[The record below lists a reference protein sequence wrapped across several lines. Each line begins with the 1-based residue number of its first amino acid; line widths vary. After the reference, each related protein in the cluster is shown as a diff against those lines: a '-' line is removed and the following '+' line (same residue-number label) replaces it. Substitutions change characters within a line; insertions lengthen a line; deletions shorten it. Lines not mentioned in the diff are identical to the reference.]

1 MTKFQGYYLGWNRC
15 AECGQPLRLVGNSL
29 RHLRGALKGH
39 RLVVRKKLEASLS

>member
-29 RHLRGALKGH
+29 RHLRGG
-39 RLVVRKKLEASLS
+39 LEGSSARGSQEAGG